1 VQLLENYAG
10 ELNGESNLLFTGS
23 ELTVSSSRIRMS
35 LGAGASNPL
44 IADSTGDYGITWNQS
59 GGYLGLVH
67 AGSFK
72 LYITSSAITIY
83 EDINMILNKLYFD
96 SDATN
101 TYIAANT
108 SDPEDLEIHADQ
120 DLLLMAD
127 NAVGIKTTTPAY
139 DLDVSGSI
147 GLTGSINPAIGAG
160 TSFAWNSRNDISQP
174 ISSFR
179 IGTAISQTRTEIYNL
194 KSSGWVIA
202 DCAGASDSTG
212 LLGMSLSTATS
223 NYFMNEGLILIPATS
238 IGGTYALGA
247 PLYLDPSN
255 TGGMTFTAPTS
266 GTGVIVRAVGF
277 AVGTNTISSV
287 TYRNIMFKPSNDFIE
302 L

>member
-1 VQLLENYAG
+1 
-10 ELNGESNLLFTGS
+10 
-23 ELTVSSSRIRMS
+23 MS

-160 TSFAWNSRNDISQP
+160 TSFGTLVESVSTSWNSRNDISQP

-202 DCAGASDSTG
+202 
-212 LLGMSLSTATS
+212 ATS

>member
-1 VQLLENYAG
+1 
-10 ELNGESNLLFTGS
+10 
-23 ELTVSSSRIRMS
+23 
-35 LGAGASNPL
+35 
-44 IADSTGDYGITWNQS
+44 
-59 GGYLGLVH
+59 
-67 AGSFK
+67 
-72 LYITSSAITIY
+72 
-83 EDINMILNKLYFD
+83 
-96 SDATN
+96 
-101 TYIAANT
+101 
-108 SDPEDLEIHADQ
+108 
-120 DLLLMAD
+120 MAD

-160 TSFAWNSRNDISQP
+160 NSFGTLVESVSTSWNSRNDISQP

-277 AVGTNTISSV
+277 AVGTNTVSSV